1 MRNFNFD
8 IDIGRVFVV
17 CHSQGSRNRNAQQHT
32 ANVELLNDKLK
43 RYEAYITYG
52 IRKVIS
58 NMMGLK
64 DICVI

>member
-1 MRNFNFD
+1 MCNFNFD

-17 CHSQGSRNRNAQQHT
+17 CHSQGSRNAQQHT
-32 ANVELLNDKLK
+32 ANVELLDDKLK